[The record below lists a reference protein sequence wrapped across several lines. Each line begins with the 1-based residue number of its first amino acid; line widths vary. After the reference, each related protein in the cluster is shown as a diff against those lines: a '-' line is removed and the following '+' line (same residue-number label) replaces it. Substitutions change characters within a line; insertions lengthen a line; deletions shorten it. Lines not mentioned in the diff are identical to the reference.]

1 MNSSAVPQTEL
12 NSAISVT
19 FEFSSVFRKHGS
31 LGFERMK
38 CFYCFIMC
46 ALVFNTRLCRWGTWG
61 GGSEAIG
68 HAANNLG
75 RNCDQYTIGHGIIID
90 IRLEALSFK
99 IYAHYKGHE
108 IYL

>member
-1 MNSSAVPQTEL
+1 MLWCSTPD
-12 NSAISVT
+12 
-19 FEFSSVFRKHGS
+19 
-31 LGFERMK
+31 
-38 CFYCFIMC
+38 C
-46 ALVFNTRLCRWGTWG
+46 AG
-61 GGSEAIG
+61 GGPGGGGGGGLEAIG

-75 RNCDQYTIGHGIIID
+75 RNCDQYTIDHGIIID